1 MKNQMKKMTTLML
14 LLAVLLTGVLTA
26 CAPQAPAPPPT
37 DREVEETDSFGK
49 ETKLAFLDSVG
60 REIELPQPLTR
71 IAPSGTL
78 ADIVLYTACPDLL
91 CGISIPFTET
101 QLKLIDPKYDELPVM
116 GKFYGKGPDFNLET
130 VLAAQTQVIVD
141 IGEPKDSIEDDL
153 DELMDQIKIPTIFIE
168 ALFDDMP
175 ETYRSIGRLI
185 GDHSRTDLL
194 ADYCEETLA
203 LVNRARE
210 EIPPEE
216 RTRVYWAMGELGLN
230 TNAVGSF
237 HSELL
242 DYIPVTNVAEVEV
255 ANRGGGSEVSME
267 QIILWDPD
275 YILIDTLALAGE
287 ILDDPAW
294 QSLPA
299 IKEGR
304 YLVVPTQPYGFLA
317 NPPSINRYLGMRWLG
332 SLLYPELY
340 TAETEDEVRDFFSL
354 FYRIELDDSQLEA
367 ILDGTF
373 N

>member
-1 MKNQMKKMTTLML
+1 
-14 LLAVLLTGVLTA
+14 
-26 CAPQAPAPPPT
+26 
-37 DREVEETDSFGK
+37 VEETDSFGK

-141 IGEPKDSIEDDL
+141 IGEPKDSIASDL
-153 DELMDQIKIPTIFIE
+153 DELMGQIKIPTVFIE
-168 ALFDDMP
+168 ALFDGMP
-175 ETYRSIGRLI
+175 QTYRDIGRLI

-216 RTRVYWAMGELGLN
+216 RVRVYWAMGELGLN

-255 ANRGGGSEVSME
+255 SNRGGGSEVSME

-287 ILDDPAW
+287 IIADPAW

-304 YLVVPTQPYGFLA
+304 YVVVPTQPYGFLA

>member
-1 MKNQMKKMTTLML
+1 MKAKSKKAITLILSLIL
-14 LLAVLLTGVLTA
+14 LLTALTA
-26 CAPQAPAPPPT
+26 CSPETPAPQPGETGEPT
-37 DREVEETDSFGK
+37 ESEEETSAIFQ
-49 ETKLAFLDSVG
+49 DSVG
-60 REIELPQPLTR
+60 REVELPLPLTR

-153 DELMDQIKIPTIFIE
+153 DELMDQIKVPTVFIE

-175 ETYRSIGRLI
+175 GTYRTIGRLI
-185 GDHSRTDLL
+185 GDQSRTDLL
-194 ADYCEETLA
+194 AEYCEETLA
-203 LVNRARE
+203 LVRKAGE
-210 EIPPEE
+210 EIPEE
-216 RTRVYWAMGELGLN
+216 DRVRVYWAMGELGLN

-242 DYIPVTNVAEVEV
+242 DYIPVVNVAEVEV

-304 YLVVPTQPYGFLA
+304 YQVVPTQPYGFLA

-332 SLLYPELY
+332 TLLYPEIY